1 LKSCLTILTA
11 TLLSGTAMAQDS
23 GSAGGPPPEVLS
35 QINLGNAGLLPLVYS
50 DTQYG
55 LTQTRNGESRARIG
69 AAELPT
75 GAKSGYEHESITG
88 VAPITLRYH
97 IPDTT
102 SYLTLKGTGNRK
114 VEADSL
120 TQANQTL
127 WNVFIGYQDFY
138 SPTAMYGISVGYGEI
153 DSEGAASRIQR
164 ETFDFRIDYAN
175 KFSDHWGFVG
185 RAVYANGDTSALIK
199 RPGISY
205 SQPDDHVYLQ
215 GELVG
220 HYTNEDM
227 GLVPDGWAFRPVLG
241 ISAQRFFLDDV
252 TNNLGGLE
260 EGGTETVGSVWGRAN
275 LVKMAPPGSL
285 SPSLSVGLEHVYT
298 DTNDAFIDEDTY
310 AIFGAGLSFQ
320 TQDGLN
326 LSLTYDRRQGLNGQR
341 EYNGLVFAA
350 NISF

>member
-1 LKSCLTILTA
+1 MKNCFTFFTVA
-11 TLLSGTAMAQDS
+11 LLSSTAMAQES
-23 GSAGGPPPEVLS
+23 GPAGGPPPEVLS
-35 QINLGNAGLLPLVYS
+35 QINLGNAGLLPLLYS

-55 LTQTRNGESRARIG
+55 LTQTRNGESRSRIG

-75 GAKSGYEHESITG
+75 GAKSGYQHEATTG

-102 SYLTLKGTGNRK
+102 SYLTLKATGNRK
-114 VEADSL
+114 VEADNL

-138 SPTAMYGISVGYGEI
+138 SPTAMYGISVGYGEV

-164 ETFDFRIDYAN
+164 ETFDVRLDYAN

-185 RAVYANGDTSALIK
+185 RLVYANGETSALVK

-205 SQPDDHVYLQ
+205 TQPDDHLYFQ

-220 HYTNEDM
+220 HYTNED
-227 GLVPDGWAFRPVLG
+227 LSVVPDGWAFRPVLG
-241 ISAQRFFLDDV
+241 LSAQRFFLEDV
-252 TNNLGGLE
+252 TNNRGAVE
-260 EGGTETVGSVWGRAN
+260 TGGTETVGSVWGRAN
-275 LVKMAPPGSL
+275 LVKMSPPGTI
-285 SPSLSVGLEHVYT
+285 SPNFSVGLEHVYT
-298 DTNDAFIDEDTY
+298 DTNDAYIDEDTY

-320 TQDGLN
+320 TRDGLN
-326 LSLTYDRRQGLNGQR
+326 LSLTYDRRQGLNGER
-341 EYNGLVFAA
+341 EYNGIVLAA
-350 NISF
+350 NIAF